1 MNKRIRGLIL
11 PIPLLLAGQA
21 AQALGLGELK
31 VESALE
37 QRLKGQIRLILNA
50 GESLDKVQVK
60 LAASED
66 YERVGLDPTLV
77 PPTIK
82 LAVRQGPQGPYI
94 EITSSQPINEPIV
107 SLLLEAD
114 WPKGRLLR
122 EYTLLLDPPSYA
134 PVASV
139 APARLSQ
146 PESFDQI
153 VQEEPEPEPV
163 VAEPSPPPPQP
174 APETVA
180 EPEPATEP
188 VAEQEP
194 LTREFPVEPP
204 TPAADEVEVAAGS
217 TLWSIASEN
226 RRPGV
231 SVQQMMVAIL
241 RANPDAFL
249 DGNMNLL
256 KKGSVL
262 RIPSADEASDVSK
275 AEALAEVASQSQQ
288 WVRYQGKARD
298 MVPVAYQTQASEEEP
313 APETVA
319 SNDYKL
325 DLVPPRGESDVD
337 TSGTDTGATTATE
350 NPDYAELALARED
363 LATLEQEK
371 QELASRIQELESIV
385 NDQQTVLQMKDA
397 DMAKLQQQLAELN
410 EKRQQLEG
418 SVKDVQNNIR
428 DMSGTA
434 AEATPETP
442 PETGTETI
450 AESETGLAQGDDQ
463 DVTDEQALAMNEA
476 AETAEE
482 PEVHD
487 VWDQENELAEAVDGT
502 ENPEANEAGNATGAD
517 EENVTV
523 PATVEEP
530 VLITE
535 NPTGTTD
542 TPVTSTTSSEGTA
555 WWQKALD
562 WITANPLYAAGAA
575 LLVLLLGLLPRIL
588 RKEDDELAES
598 GTGSFLDSIGS
609 VRDDPAVSEVAESAE
624 ADIDELLE
632 RIEQEPDN
640 VDLLYEAALYYY
652 GEDDQQNFENMA
664 EELYGRLADP
674 NHPKWQEIAS
684 LGQKIAPEN
693 ALFGVG
699 SLTDDHE
706 AFEEPLTESEK
717 ASDQAQTLAEEPDQ
731 WQAPDETAEES
742 VDGAEAT
749 AGDSEEN
756 DFSFDLDEFI
766 PTASDSEKDEPDTGT
781 VTEDSDADLSDAL
794 SDELDEVSDQVDTLE
809 DTVAE
814 SLEDTLEE
822 PLAAAED
829 AADELAD
836 DFESSLSDEAE
847 LDLSLDELENELNAV
862 DLDDTGL
869 NEEDIPVVDLTADL
883 DLDSENSEE
892 LMDFDFGEENQ
903 PVSEETTESADTAG
917 STGEDNQDENLDE
930 EAVDLGF
937 NLDDIVPEGDA
948 VATKLDLARAYYEMG
963 DIEGARIMLDEVLE
977 EGNAEQQ
984 AEARKLR
991 DEIDGS

>member
-37 QRLKGQIRLILNA
+37 QPLKGQIRLILNA
-50 GESLDKVQVK
+50 GESLDKVKVK

-82 LAVRQGPQGPYI
+82 LALRQGPQGPYI

-153 VQEEPEPEPV
+153 VQEQPEPEPV
-163 VAEPSPPPPQP
+163 AAEPPPPPQP
-174 APETVA
+174 APEAVA
-180 EPEPATEP
+180 ETEPTPEPESVSEP
-188 VAEQEP
+188 EP

-204 TPAADEVEVAAGS
+204 TPSANEVDVAAGS

-249 DGNMNLL
+249 DGNMNQL

-262 RIPSADEASDVSK
+262 RIPSADEASEVSQ

-288 WVRYQGKARD
+288 WVRYQDKARD
-298 MVPVAYQTQASEEEP
+298 MVPAAYQTQASEEEP

-319 SNDYKL
+319 SDDYKL
-325 DLVPPRGESDVD
+325 DLVPPRGESDTD
-337 TSGTDTGATTATE
+337 TSGTGTDATTATE

-428 DMSGTA
+428 NMSGTA
-434 AEATPETP
+434 AETTPEAP
-442 PETGTETI
+442 LETGSETV
-450 AESETGLAQGDDQ
+450 AESETGLAKGDDGDDQ
-463 DVTDEQALAMNEA
+463 DMTDEQALAMNE
-476 AETAEE
+476 TAGEA
-482 PEVHD
+482 EVHD
-487 VWDQENELAEAVDGT
+487 VWGQENELAEAADGT
-502 ENPEANEAGNATGAD
+502 ENPEANEAGNTTEAA
-517 EENVTV
+517 EENATV
-523 PATVEEP
+523 PEAVEEP

-535 NPTGTTD
+535 NPTETTD
-542 TPVTSTTSSEGTA
+542 TPVTSTTSGEDTA
-555 WWQKALD
+555 WWQKALN

-575 LLVLLLGLLPRIL
+575 LLLLLLGLLPHIL

-609 VRDDPAVSEVAESAE
+609 GSDDSMVSEAAESPE

-640 VDLLYEAALYYY
+640 VDLLYEAALHYY
-652 GEDDQQNFENMA
+652 GENDQQNFENMA

-706 AFEEPLTESEK
+706 AFEELLTEPGE
-717 ASDQAQTLAEEPDQ
+717 ASDQAQTLTEEPDQ
-731 WQAPDETAEES
+731 WQAPDETAEATDDE
-742 VDGAEAT
+742 AEAT
-749 AGDSEEN
+749 DSDSEESG
-756 DFSFDLDEFI
+756 FSFDLDEFI
-766 PTASDSEKDEPDTGT
+766 PTASDSGEPDTGT
-781 VTEDSDADLSDAL
+781 VTEEPGTDLSDAL

-822 PLAAAED
+822 PLASAED

-836 DFESSLSDEAE
+836 DFESSLSDDAE

-862 DLDDTGL
+862 DLDDTNL
-869 NEEDIPVVDLTADL
+869 NEEDLPVVDLTADL
-883 DLDSENSEE
+883 DLDSENNEE

-903 PVSEETTESADTAG
+903 PGSEETNDNADTAG
-917 STGEDNQDENLDE
+917 TAGEDNADENLDE

-963 DIEGARIMLDEVLE
+963 DIEGARIMLDEVSE

>member
-37 QRLKGQIRLILNA
+37 QPLKGQIRLILNA
-50 GESLDKVQVK
+50 GESLDKVKVK

-94 EITSSQPINEPIV
+94 EMTSSQPINEPIV

-153 VQEEPEPEPV
+153 VQEQPEPEPV
-163 VAEPSPPPPQP
+163 AAEPPPPPQP
-174 APETVA
+174 APETAA

-188 VAEQEP
+188 LAEQEP

-204 TPAADEVEVAAGS
+204 TPAANEVEVAAGS
-217 TLWSIASEN
+217 TLWSIASQN

-249 DGNMNLL
+249 DGNMNQL

-262 RIPSADEASDVSK
+262 RIPSADEANQVSQ

-288 WVRYQGKARD
+288 WVRYQDKARD
-298 MVPVAYQTQASEEEP
+298 MVPAAYQTQASEEEP
-313 APETVA
+313 TPETVA
-319 SNDYKL
+319 SDEYKL
-325 DLVPPRGESDVD
+325 DLVPPRGESDTD
-337 TSGTDTGATTATE
+337 TSGTGTDATTATE

-428 DMSGTA
+428 NMSGTA
-434 AEATPETP
+434 AETMPETP
-442 PETGTETI
+442 SETGSETV
-450 AESETGLAQGDDQ
+450 AESETGLAKGDDGDDQ
-463 DVTDEQALAMNEA
+463 DMTDEQALAMNET
-476 AETAEE
+476 AETADE

-487 VWDQENELAEAVDGT
+487 VWDQENELAEAADGT
-502 ENPEANEAGNATGAD
+502 ENPEANEAGNVTEAA
-517 EENVTV
+517 EENATV
-523 PATVEEP
+523 PEAVEEP

-535 NPTGTTD
+535 NPTETTD
-542 TPVTSTTSSEGTA
+542 TPVTSTTSGEDTA
-555 WWQKALD
+555 WWQKALN

-575 LLVLLLGLLPRIL
+575 LLLLLLGLLPRIL

-609 VRDDPAVSEVAESAE
+609 GSDDSTVSEAAESPE

-640 VDLLYEAALYYY
+640 VDLLYEAALHYY
-652 GEDDQQNFENMA
+652 GENDQQNFENMA

-674 NHPKWQEIAS
+674 NHPRWQEIAS

-699 SLTDDHE
+699 SLTNDHE
-706 AFEEPLTESEK
+706 AFEEPLTESGE

-731 WQAPDETAEES
+731 WQAPDETAEAS
-742 VDGAEAT
+742 
-749 AGDSEEN
+749 AGDSEESE
-756 DFSFDLDEFI
+756 FSFDLDEFI
-766 PTASDSEKDEPDTGT
+766 PTASDSDEPDTGT
-781 VTEDSDADLSDAL
+781 VTENSGTDLPDTL
-794 SDELDEVSDQVDTLE
+794 SNELDEVGGHADTLE
-809 DTVAE
+809 DNVAE

-822 PLAAAED
+822 PLASAEG

-836 DFESSLSDEAE
+836 DFESSLSDDAE

-862 DLDDTGL
+862 DLEESSL
-869 NEEDIPVVDLTADL
+869 NEDNVPVVDLTADL
-883 DLDSENSEE
+883 DLDSENNEE

-903 PVSEETTESADTAG
+903 PGSEETNESADTAG
-917 STGEDNQDENLDE
+917 TVGEDNANENLDE

-963 DIEGARIMLDEVLE
+963 DIEGARIMLDEVME